1 LSPSYRLNRFNAPSS
16 PYSYNPPVTAFS
28 QKPSN
33 GSKQNMATEDGGIEQ
48 NSLQDLSDQLSDL
61 DKDGYIDYQELKVLN
76 NL

>member
-1 LSPSYRLNRFNAPSS
+1 
-16 PYSYNPPVTAFS
+16 
-28 QKPSN
+28 
-33 GSKQNMATEDGGIEQ
+33 MATEDGGIEQ